1 MSAKQIIY
9 GEEARSKLKAGV
21 DALSKAVS
29 TTLGAKGRNVALDK
43 SWGTPQVVNDG
54 VTVAK
59 EIELE
64 DKFENMGAQIVKE
77 AASKTN
83 DVAGDGTTTA
93 TVLGQA
99 LVDSGLRNIS
109 AGANPMI
116 LRRGLEEASET
127 VLKEIKKLAKEIT
140 SEEEKAQ
147 IASNS
152 AQDAEIGD
160 LIAKTMEK
168 VGDTGVITVN
178 EGKGFGI
185 ELEYKEGM
193 QFDKGYASPYF
204 VTNADKMEAVI
215 EDAYILVTDQKV
227 SNLQELLPMLEN
239 FVKVSKNLVI
249 LAEDVDGEALATL
262 VVNKLRGTFNVLAV
276 KAPGF
281 GDRRKA
287 MLEDIAVLTG
297 ATMVSEDMGRKLDS
311 VQVEDLGRADRVIS
325 DKDSTIIVGGKGSE
339 KEIRARTGQLE
350 SQVAKSSSGYDK
362 EKLVERLAKLS
373 GGVAEILVGAA
384 TESEMKEKKLRVE
397 DAVNA
402 TKAAVE
408 EGVVPGGGVVYLR
421 AREAINKLKLEGD
434 EHTGASILFEAL
446 EKPLRI
452 IVENAGADSGKVL
465 AELEARVDDLKN
477 PNIGLNVV
485 TMEYADMIKEGI
497 IDPAK
502 VARNA
507 LQNAVSAA
515 TMVLTTECLV
525 TDAPTKDGD
534 GGGAGA
540 AAAAAAA
547 GMGGMPGMM

>member
-1 MSAKQIIY
+1 MAKDIIY
-9 GEEARSKLKAGV
+9 GEEARMKLKMGV

-29 TTLGAKGRNVALDK
+29 TTLGAKGRNVALEK
-43 SWGTPQVVNDG
+43 SWGAPQVVNDG

-64 DKFENMGAQIVKE
+64 DNFEDMGAQIVKE

-83 DVAGDGTTTA
+83 EVAGDGTTTA
-93 TVLGQA
+93 IVLAQA
-99 LVDSGLRNIS
+99 LVESGLKNVS

-116 LRRGLEEASET
+116 LRRGLEKAASA
-127 VLKEIKKLAKEIT
+127 VVDEIKKISKDISSKE
-140 SEEEKAQ
+140 ERAQ

-152 AQDAEIGD
+152 AQDTEIGD
-160 LIAKTMEK
+160 LIAETMEK
-168 VGDTGVITVN
+168 VGDNGVITVE

-193 QFDKGYASPYF
+193 QFDKGFASPYF
-204 VTNADKMEAVI
+204 VTNPDRMEAEI
-215 EDAYILVTDQKV
+215 EDPYILVTDNKV
-227 SNLQELLPMLEN
+227 SNLQEMLPMLEN

-249 LAEDVDGEALATL
+249 VAEDVEGEALATL

-297 ATMVSEDMGRKLDS
+297 ATMVSEDTGRKLDS
-311 VQVEDLGRADRVIS
+311 VTVEDLGRADRVIS
-325 DKDSTIIVGGKGSE
+325 DKDNTTIVGGKGDE
-339 KEIRARTGQLE
+339 KQIKARVDQIQVQIEE
-350 SQVAKSSSGYDK
+350 STSDYDK
-362 EKLVERLAKLS
+362 EKLQERLAKLT
-373 GGVAEILVGAA
+373 GGVAVIGVGAA
-384 TESEMKEKKLRVE
+384 TEAEMKEKKLRVE

-408 EGVVPGGGVVYLR
+408 EGVVAGGGIAYLR
-421 AREAINKLKLEGD
+421 ARDIIDQLKWENDD
-434 EHTGASILFEAL
+434 EETGANILWEAL
-446 EKPLRI
+446 ERPTRI
-452 IVENAGADSGKVL
+452 IASNAGADAGKVM
-465 AELEARVDDLKN
+465 AELDAKTAEDNN

-485 TMEYADMIKEGI
+485 SMSYVDMIKDGI

-502 VARNA
+502 VTRSA

-515 TMVLTTECLV
+515 IMVIITECLV
-525 TDAPTKDGD
+525 ADAPKDD
-534 GGGAGA
+534 DNGA
-540 AAAAAAA
+540 AAAAAGGG

>member
-1 MSAKQIIY
+1 MAKKIIY
-9 GEEARSKLKAGV
+9 GEEARTKLKIGV
-21 DALSKAVS
+21 DALGKALAV
-29 TTLGAKGRNVALDK
+29 TLGAKGRNVALDK
-43 SWGTPQVVNDG
+43 SWGAPQVVNDG

-83 DVAGDGTTTA
+83 EVAGDGTTTA
-93 TVLGQA
+93 VVLAQA
-99 LVDSGLRNIS
+99 LVEGGLKNIS

-116 LRRGLEEASET
+116 LRKGLEKASAS
-127 VLKEIKKLAKEIT
+127 VVNEIKKISKDIT
-140 SEEEKAQ
+140 SKEERSQ

-152 AQDAEIGD
+152 AQDAEIGK
-160 LIAKTMEK
+160 LIAETMEK
-168 VGDTGVITVN
+168 VGDNGVITVE

-204 VTNADKMEAVI
+204 VTNPDKMEAEI
-215 EDAYILVTDQKV
+215 EEPYILVTDQKV

-249 LAEDVDGEALATL
+249 VSEDIDGEALATL

-287 MLEDIAVLTG
+287 MLEDISVLTG
-297 ATMVSEDMGRKLDS
+297 ATVISEDMGRKLDS
-311 VQVEDLGRADRVIS
+311 VRVEDLGRADRVVA
-325 DKDSTIIVGGKGSE
+325 DKDNTTIVGGRGSE
-339 KEIRARTGQLE
+339 KQIKARVDQL
-350 SQVAKSSSGYDK
+350 QVQIEDTTSDYDK
-362 EKLVERLAKLS
+362 EKLQERLAKLT
-373 GGVAEILVGAA
+373 GGVAVIGVGAA

-408 EGVVPGGGVVYLR
+408 EGIVPGGGIAYLR
-421 AREAINKLKLEGD
+421 AREAIKDLKLEGD
-434 EHTGASILFEAL
+434 EETGANILFEAL
-446 EKPLRI
+446 ERPTRI
-452 IVENAGADSGKVL
+452 IASNAGADAGKVM
-465 AELEARVDDLKN
+465 AELEAKTAADKN
-477 PNIGLNVV
+477 PNIGINVISMSYV
-485 TMEYADMIKEGI
+485 DMIKDGI

-502 VARNA
+502 VTRSA
-507 LQNAVSAA
+507 LQNAVSVA
-515 TMVLTTECLV
+515 TMVIITECLIA
-525 TDAPTKDGD
+525 DLPKDKD
-534 GGGAGA
+534 DMGA
-540 AAAAAAA
+540 AAAG

>member
-1 MSAKQIIY
+1 MAKDIIY
-9 GEEARSKLKAGV
+9 GEEARMKLKLGV
-21 DALSKAVS
+21 DALSRAVS

-43 SWGTPQVVNDG
+43 SWGAPQVVNDG

-64 DKFENMGAQIVKE
+64 DNFENMGAQIVKE

-83 DVAGDGTTTA
+83 EVAGDGTTTA
-93 TVLGQA
+93 IVLAQA
-99 LVDSGLRNIS
+99 LVESGLKNVS

-116 LRRGLEEASET
+116 LRKGLEKAAASVVE
-127 VLKEIKKLAKEIT
+127 EIKKISQDIT
-140 SEEEKAQ
+140 SKEERAQ

-152 AQDAEIGD
+152 AQDTEIGN
-160 LIAKTMEK
+160 LIAETMEK
-168 VGDTGVITVN
+168 VGDNGVITVE

-193 QFDKGYASPYF
+193 QFEKGYASPYF
-204 VTNADKMEAVI
+204 VTNPDKMEAEI
-215 EDAYILVTDQKV
+215 EDPYILVTDFKV
-227 SNLQELLPMLEN
+227 SNLQEMLPMLEN

-249 LAEDVDGEALATL
+249 ISEDIEGEALATL

-297 ATMVSEDMGRKLDS
+297 ATMISEDMGRKLDS
-311 VQVEDLGRADRVIS
+311 VSVEDLGRADRVIS
-325 DKDSTIIVGGKGSE
+325 DKDNTTIVGGKGEE
-339 KEIRARTGQLE
+339 KNIKARVDQI
-350 SQVAKSSSGYDK
+350 QVQIDDTTSDYDR
-362 EKLVERLAKLS
+362 EKLQERLAKLT
-373 GGVAEILVGAA
+373 GGVAVIGVGAA

-408 EGVVPGGGVVYLR
+408 EGVVPGGGIAYLR
-421 AREAINKLKLEGD
+421 AREVINGLKHENDD
-434 EHTGASILFEAL
+434 EETGANILYEAL
-446 EKPLRI
+446 EKPTRI
-452 IVENAGADSGKVL
+452 IAGNAGADAGKVM
-465 AELEARVDDLKN
+465 AELDAKTTQDKN
-477 PNIGLNVV
+477 PNVGLNVV
-485 TMEYADMIKEGI
+485 SMAYVDMIEDGI

-502 VARNA
+502 VTRSA

-515 TMVLTTECLV
+515 TMVIITECLV
-525 TDAPTKDGD
+525 ADAPKDD
-534 GGGAGA
+534 DNGA
-540 AAAAAAA
+540 AAAAAAGG

>member
-1 MSAKQIIY
+1 MAKDIIY
-9 GEEARSKLKAGV
+9 GEEARKKLKDGV
-21 DALSKAVS
+21 DALNKAVA
-29 TTLGAKGRNVALDK
+29 TTLGAKGRNVALEK
-43 SWGTPQVVNDG
+43 SWGAPQVVNDG

-77 AASKTN
+77 ASSKTN
-83 DVAGDGTTTA
+83 EVAGDGTTTA
-93 TVLGQA
+93 VVLAQA
-99 LVDSGLRNIS
+99 LVESGLKNIS

-116 LRRGLEEASET
+116 IRKGLEKAAQT
-127 VLKEIKKLAKEIT
+127 VVDEIKKISKDIT
-140 SEEEKAQ
+140 SKEERAQ

-152 AQDAEIGD
+152 AQNHEIGD
-160 LIAKTMEK
+160 LIAETMEK
-168 VGDTGVITVN
+168 VGDNGVITVE

-204 VTNADKMEAVI
+204 VTNPDKMEAEI
-215 EDAYILVTDQKV
+215 EDPYILVTDQKI
-227 SNLQELLPMLEN
+227 SNLQEMLPMLEN

-249 LAEDVDGEALATL
+249 ISEDIDGEALATL

-297 ATMVSEDMGRKLDS
+297 ATMISEDMGRKLDS

-325 DKDSTIIVGGKGSE
+325 NKDDTTIVGGQGDE
-339 KEIRARTGQLE
+339 KQIKARVDQIRIQIE
-350 SQVAKSSSGYDK
+350 ESSSDYDK
-362 EKLVERLAKLS
+362 EKLAERLAKLT
-373 GGVAEILVGAA
+373 GGVAVIGVGAA
-384 TESEMKEKKLRVE
+384 TEAEMKEMKLRVE

-408 EGVVPGGGVVYLR
+408 EGVVPGGGIAFLR
-421 AREAINKLKLEGD
+421 VREAIHGLKLEGD
-434 EHTGASILFEAL
+434 EETGANILYEAL
-446 EKPLRI
+446 EKPTRI
-452 IVENAGADSGKVL
+452 IAENAGADSGKVM
-465 AELEARVDDLKN
+465 AEIEAAQTEQN
-477 PNIGLNVV
+477 NENIGLNVIS
-485 TMEYADMIKEGI
+485 MEYVDMIKDGI

-502 VARNA
+502 VARSA

-515 TMVLTTECLV
+515 TMVLITECLV
-525 TDAPTKDGD
+525 AEAPEKDSGS
-534 GGGAGA
+534 GPAMPAG
-540 AAAAAAA
+540 

>member
-1 MSAKQIIY
+1 MAKQIIY
-9 GEEARSKLKAGV
+9 GEEARTKLKTGV
-21 DALSKAVS
+21 DALAKALA
-29 TTLGAKGRNVALDK
+29 TTLGAKGRNVAIDK
-43 SWGTPQVVNDG
+43 SWGAPSVVNDG

-83 DVAGDGTTTA
+83 EVAGDGTTTA
-93 TVLGQA
+93 VVLAQA
-99 LVDSGLRNIS
+99 LVESGLKNIS

-116 LRRGLEEASET
+116 LRKGLEKASAS
-127 VLKEIKKLAKEIT
+127 VVDEIKNISKDIT
-140 SEEEKAQ
+140 SKEERSQ

-152 AQDAEIGD
+152 AQDVDIGN
-160 LIAKTMEK
+160 LIAETMEK
-168 VGDTGVITVN
+168 VGDNGVITVE

-204 VTNADKMEAVI
+204 VTNPDRMEAEI
-215 EDAYILVTDQKV
+215 EEPYILVTDYKV

-249 LAEDVDGEALATL
+249 ISEDVDGEALATL

-311 VQVEDLGRADRVIS
+311 VTVEDLGRADRIIA
-325 DKDSTIIVGGKGSE
+325 DKDDTIIVGGRGDEKQIKARVDQIHAQIENTSSE
-339 KEIRARTGQLE
+339 
-350 SQVAKSSSGYDK
+350 YDQ
-362 EKLVERLAKLS
+362 EKLQERLAKLT
-373 GGVAEILVGAA
+373 GGVAVIGVGGA
-384 TESEMKEKKLRVE
+384 TEAEMKEKKLRVE

-408 EGVVPGGGVVYLR
+408 EGIVPGGGVVYLR
-421 AREAINKLKLEGD
+421 AREVVKNLKLEGD
-434 EHTGASILFEAL
+434 EETGANILYEAL
-446 EKPLRI
+446 EKPTRI
-452 IVENAGADSGKVL
+452 IASNAGADAGKVM
-465 AELEARVDDLKN
+465 AELEAKTAESKN
-477 PNIGLNVV
+477 PNIGLNVISMLYV
-485 TMEYADMIKEGI
+485 DMIKDGI

-502 VARNA
+502 VTRSA
-507 LQNAVSAA
+507 LQNAVSVA
-515 TMVLTTECLV
+515 TMVIITECLV
-525 TDAPTKDGD
+525 ADLPKDKD
-534 GGGAGA
+534 DLGA
-540 AAAAAAA
+540 AAAAGGMG

>member
-1 MSAKQIIY
+1 MAKQIIY
-9 GEEARSKLKAGV
+9 GEEARKKLKDGV
-21 DALSKAVS
+21 DALNKAVA

-43 SWGTPQVVNDG
+43 SWGAPQVVNDG
-54 VTVAK
+54 VTVAR

-83 DVAGDGTTTA
+83 EAAGDGTTTA
-93 TVLGQA
+93 VVLAQA
-99 LVDSGLRNIS
+99 LVESGLKNIS

-116 LRRGLEEASET
+116 IRKGLEKASAT
-127 VLKEIKKLAKEIT
+127 VIDEIKKISKDIT
-140 SEEEKAQ
+140 SKEERAQ

-152 AQDAEIGD
+152 AQDKGVGD
-160 LIAKTMEK
+160 LIAETMEK
-168 VGDTGVITVN
+168 VGDNGVITVE

-204 VTNADKMEAVI
+204 VTNPEKMEAEI
-215 EDAYILVTDQKV
+215 EEPYILVTDQKV
-227 SNLQELLPMLEN
+227 SNLQELLPMLEE

-249 LAEDVDGEALATL
+249 ISEDIDGEALATL
-262 VVNKLRGTFNVLAV
+262 VVNKLRGTFNVLAI

-297 ATMVSEDMGRKLDS
+297 ATMISEDMGRKLDS
-311 VQVEDLGRADRVIS
+311 VKVDDLGRADRVSS
-325 DKDSTIIVGGKGSE
+325 DKDNTIIVGGKGDE
-339 KEIRARTGQLE
+339 KQIRARVDQIQTQMDN
-350 SQVAKSSSGYDK
+350 SSSDYDG
-362 EKLVERLAKLS
+362 EKLQERLAKLT
-373 GGVAEILVGAA
+373 GGVAVIGVGGA

-408 EGVVPGGGVVYLR
+408 EGVVPGGGIAYLR
-421 AREAINKLKLEGD
+421 AREVISGLGLEDD
-434 EHTGASILFEAL
+434 EETGANILFEAL
-446 EKPLRI
+446 EKPTRI
-452 IVENAGADSGKVL
+452 IVENAGADSGKVM
-465 AELEARVDDLKN
+465 AELEAKTAADKN

-485 TMEYADMIKEGI
+485 SMSYVDMIKDGI

-502 VARNA
+502 VTRSA

-515 TMVLTTECLV
+515 TMVLITECLV
-525 TDAPTKDGD
+525 TDIPEEKPAGPAMPA
-534 GGGAGA
+534 GGMG
-540 AAAAAAA
+540 

>member
-1 MSAKQIIY
+1 MAKQIIY
-9 GEEARSKLKAGV
+9 GEEARSKLKTGV
-21 DALSKAVS
+21 DTLAKALA
-29 TTLGAKGRNVALDK
+29 TTLGAKGRNVAIDK
-43 SWGTPQVVNDG
+43 SWGAPSVVNDG

-83 DVAGDGTTTA
+83 EVAGDGTTTA
-93 TVLGQA
+93 VVLAQA
-99 LVDSGLRNIS
+99 LVESGLKNIS

-116 LRRGLEEASET
+116 IRKGLEKAST
-127 VLKEIKKLAKEIT
+127 IAVDEIKKISKDIT
-140 SEEEKAQ
+140 SKEERSQ

-152 AQDAEIGD
+152 AQDVEIGN
-160 LIAKTMEK
+160 LIAETMEK
-168 VGDTGVITVN
+168 VGDNGVITVE
-178 EGKGFGI
+178 EGKGFNI

-204 VTNADKMEAVI
+204 VTNPDKMEAEI
-215 EDAYILVTDQKV
+215 EEPYILVTDYKV

-249 LAEDVDGEALATL
+249 ISEDIEGEALATL

-281 GDRRKA
+281 GDRRQA

-311 VQVEDLGRADRVIS
+311 VTVEDLGRADRVIS
-325 DKDSTIIVGGKGSE
+325 DKDDTIIVGGRGDE
-339 KEIRARTGQLE
+339 KQIKARVDQIQTQME
-350 SQVAKSSSGYDK
+350 NTSSDYDE
-362 EKLVERLAKLS
+362 EKLQERLAKLT
-373 GGVAEILVGAA
+373 GGVAVIGVGAA
-384 TESEMKEKKLRVE
+384 TEAEMKEKKLRVE

-408 EGVVPGGGVVYLR
+408 EGIVPGGGVVYLR
-421 AREAINKLKLEGD
+421 AREAIRGLDLEGD
-434 EHTGASILFEAL
+434 EETGANILYEAL
-446 EKPLRI
+446 EKPTRI
-452 IVENAGADSGKVL
+452 IASNAGADAGKVM
-465 AELEARVDDLKN
+465 AELEAKTAEDKN
-477 PNIGLNVV
+477 PNIGLNVISMLYV
-485 TMEYADMIKEGI
+485 DMIKDGI

-502 VARNA
+502 VTRSA
-507 LQNAVSAA
+507 LQNAVSVA
-515 TMVLTTECLV
+515 TMVIITECLV
-525 TDAPTKDGD
+525 ADLPKDKD
-534 GGGAGA
+534 DLGA
-540 AAAAAAA
+540 AAAAAAG

>member
-1 MSAKQIIY
+1 MPKQIIY
-9 GEEARSKLKAGV
+9 GEEARKKLKDGV
-21 DALSKAVS
+21 DALNKAVA

-43 SWGTPQVVNDG
+43 SWGAPQVVNDG

-83 DVAGDGTTTA
+83 EAAGDGTTTA
-93 TVLGQA
+93 VVLAQA
-99 LVDSGLRNIS
+99 LVESGLKNIS

-116 LRRGLEEASET
+116 IRKGLEKAST
-127 VLKEIKKLAKEIT
+127 KVIDEIKKISKDIT
-140 SEEEKAQ
+140 SKEERAQ

-152 AQDAEIGD
+152 CQDNEIGD
-160 LIAKTMEK
+160 LIAETMEK
-168 VGDTGVITVN
+168 VGDNGVITVE

-204 VTNADKMEAVI
+204 VTNADKMEAEI
-215 EDAYILVTDQKV
+215 EEPYILATDQKV
-227 SNLQELLPMLEN
+227 SNLQELLPMLEE

-249 LAEDVDGEALATL
+249 ISEDIDGEALATL
-262 VVNKLRGTFNVLAV
+262 VVNKLRGTFNVLAI

-281 GDRRKA
+281 GDRRKS

-297 ATMVSEDMGRKLDS
+297 ATIISEDMGRKLDS
-311 VQVEDLGRADRVIS
+311 VKVEDLGRADRISS
-325 DKDSTIIVGGKGSE
+325 DKDNTIIVGGKGEE
-339 KEIRARTGQLE
+339 KNIKARVDQIQTQMDN
-350 SQVAKSSSGYDK
+350 SSSDYDI
-362 EKLVERLAKLS
+362 EKLQERLAKLT
-373 GGVAEILVGAA
+373 GGVAVIGVGGA
-384 TESEMKEKKLRVE
+384 TESEMKEKKLRVD
-397 DAVNA
+397 DAVSA

-408 EGVVPGGGVVYLR
+408 EGVVPGGGIAYLR
-421 AREAINKLKLEGD
+421 AREVLNELKLEGD
-434 EHTGASILFEAL
+434 EDTGVRILFEAL
-446 EKPLRI
+446 EKPTRI

-465 AELEARVDDLKN
+465 AELEAKTADEKN

-485 TMEYADMIKEGI
+485 SMSYVDMIKDGI

-502 VARNA
+502 VTRSA

-515 TMVLTTECLV
+515 TMVLITECLV
-525 TDAPTKDGD
+525 TDVPKEDNA
-534 GGGAGA
+534 GGGPAMPAG
-540 AAAAAAA
+540 
-547 GMGGMPGMM
+547 GMGGMGMPGMM

>member
-1 MSAKQIIY
+1 MSVKQIIY
-9 GEEARSKLKAGV
+9 GEEARNKLKIGV
-21 DALSKAVS
+21 DALADAVA

-54 VTVAK
+54 VTIAK

-93 TVLGQA
+93 TVLAQA
-99 LVDSGLRNIS
+99 LVDEGLKNVS

-116 LRRGLEEASET
+116 LKRGLEKAGIA
-127 VLKEIKKLAKEIT
+127 VVKEIGKLATDIT
-140 SEEEKAQ
+140 SKEEKAQ

-152 AQDAEIGD
+152 AQDEEVGELVA
-160 LIAKTMEK
+160 ATMEK
-168 VGDTGVITVN
+168 VGDSGVITVN

-204 VTNADKMEAVI
+204 VSNTDKMVAEI
-215 EDAYILVTDQKV
+215 EDAYILITDQKI
-227 SNLQELLPMLEN
+227 SNLQEMLPMLEN

-249 LAEDVDGEALATL
+249 IAEEVEGEALATL

-297 ATMVSEDMGRKLDS
+297 ATLVSEDTGRKLDS
-311 VQVEDLGRADRVIS
+311 VQVEDLGKADRVLS
-325 DKDSTIIVGGKGSE
+325 DKDSTTIVGGKG
-339 KEIRARTGQLE
+339 K
-350 SQVAKSSSGYDK
+350 AKSIEARVFQIQNEIESATSDYDK
-362 EKLVERLAKLS
+362 EKLIERLAKLT
-373 GGVAEILVGAA
+373 GGVAEISVGAA
-384 TESEMKEKKLRVE
+384 TEAEMKEKKLRVE

-408 EGVVPGGGVVYLR
+408 EGIVAGGGILYLQ
-421 AREAINKLKLEGD
+421 AREVINKLKLEGD
-434 EHTGASILFEAL
+434 EETGAKILYEAL
-446 EKPLRI
+446 EKPTRI
-452 IVENAGADSGKVL
+452 IAANAGADAGKAL
-465 AELEARVDDLKN
+465 AELEQKQKERKN
-477 PNIGLNVV
+477 NNIGL
-485 TMEYADMIKEGI
+485 
-497 IDPAK
+497 
-502 VARNA
+502 
-507 LQNAVSAA
+507 
-515 TMVLTTECLV
+515 
-525 TDAPTKDGD
+525 
-534 GGGAGA
+534 
-540 AAAAAAA
+540 
-547 GMGGMPGMM
+547 

>member
-1 MSAKQIIY
+1 MAAKHIIY
-9 GEEARSKLKAGV
+9 GEEARKKLKAGV
-21 DALSKAVS
+21 DALANAVA
-29 TTLGAKGRNVALDK
+29 TTLGAKGRNVALEK

-93 TVLGQA
+93 TVLAQA
-99 LVDSGLRNIS
+99 LVESGLKNIS

-116 LRRGLEEASET
+116 LRKGLEKASRNVVDEIAKIS
-127 VLKEIKKLAKEIT
+127 KEISSKE
-140 SEEEKAQ
+140 ERAQ
-147 IASNS
+147 IAANS
-152 AQDAEIGD
+152 AQDKEIGD
-160 LIAKTMEK
+160 LIAETMEK
-168 VGDTGVITVN
+168 VGDNGVITVN

-204 VTNADKMEAVI
+204 VTNPDRMEAEI
-215 EDAYILVTDQKV
+215 DDAYILVTDTKI
-227 SNLQELLPMLEN
+227 SNLQEMLPMLEG

-249 LAEDVDGEALATL
+249 ISEDVDGEALATL
-262 VVNKLRGTFNVLAV
+262 IVNKLRGTFNVLAV

-287 MLEDIAVLTG
+287 MLEDIAILTG
-297 ATMVSEDMGRKLDS
+297 AILISEDVGRKLDS
-311 VQVEDLGRADRVIS
+311 VTVEDLGRAERVIS
-325 DKDSTIIVGGKGSE
+325 DKDNTTIVGGKGNE
-339 KEIRARTGQLE
+339 LAIKAR
-350 SQVAKSSSGYDK
+350 VAQIHNQADKTTSDYDK
-362 EKLVERLAKLS
+362 EKLLERLAKLT
-373 GGVAEILVGAA
+373 GGVAEISVGAA
-384 TESEMKEKKLRVE
+384 TEAEMKEKKLRVE

-408 EGVVPGGGVVYLR
+408 EGVVAGGGVAYLR
-421 AREAINKLKLEGD
+421 AREVIKKLKLTGD
-434 EHTGASILFEAL
+434 EQTGAKILYEAL
-446 EKPLRI
+446 ERPTRI
-452 IVENAGADSGKVL
+452 IASNAGADADKVL
-465 AELEARVDDLKN
+465 AELERKTEEEKN

-485 TMEYADMIKEGI
+485 SMEFVDMISEGI

-502 VARNA
+502 VTRNA

-515 TMVLTTECLV
+515 IMVITTECLIAE
-525 TDAPTKDGD
+525 APKKEEPM
-534 GGGAGA
+534 GGGMPGG
-540 AAAAAAA
+540 
-547 GMGGMPGMM
+547 GMGGMGGMM